1 MRGEKI
7 LIASQKILC
16 YATKMQ
22 KRVFFLRCNHDDDD
36 EKNVKFNDIF
46 ILSDIETKKADDKSA
61 LFTLQIFFYWNNFFM
76 IFERF
81 RFGVSSDMIMPGVD
95 DNFRK
100 MCNTNSG
107 GN

>member
-22 KRVFFLRCNHDDDD
+22 KRVFFLWCNHDDDD

-46 ILSDIETKKADDKSA
+46 ILSDIENKKADDKSA
-61 LFTLQIFFYWNNFFM
+61 LFTLQIFFIEIIFLWYSRDFFL
-76 IFERF
+76 
-81 RFGVSSDMIMPGVD
+81 VSLQ
-95 DNFRK
+95 
-100 MCNTNSG
+100 TW
-107 GN
+107 